1 MRDPSLIEQDYDD
14 LGWTIDDPPLA
25 ADDAWALT
33 AGGQYDPAAQVNITS
48 VQVVRDRTVVVITSG
63 GVALQD
69 VPELAALTQGW
80 VVGAGLSVLDLMR

>member
-1 MRDPSLIEQDYDD
+1 MRDPSLIEQDYHD
-14 LGWTIDDPPLA
+14 LGWTIDDRRLA

-63 GVALQD
+63 GVALQG